1 MEGAISTIT
10 DAVCDAVLE
19 WQHRPLEAFYP
30 VIYLDAIR
38 IKIRRDHTVEN
49 RAAHLAVGVDMEG
62 IKHVLGIWVQAD
74 EGAAFWAHVCA
85 EPANRGVRD
94 VLIVCYDRLAG
105 LPEIEDKRATQR
117 LTDAGTPQQT
127 NSPHTPHPRTHH
139 HQLETSPRPT
149 PHHLPRPNHPLPLTP
164 IHRKTDR
171 LHRAQCSIHRNE
183 ANTTNYKSDFPA
195 RQSRKVTLPA
205 TRFVHP
211 HSWSQPTKIP
221 TFPHHKAEK
230 LRSQQHDMSYN
241 PKDTLPGA
249 STA

>member
-19 WQHRPLEAFYP
+19 WQYRPLEVFCP

-38 IKIRRDHTVEN
+38 IKIRRDHRVEN

-94 VLIVCYDRLAG
+94 ALLVCCDGLAG

-117 LTDAGTPQQT
+117 LTDAGKPPNKRTAPTRLTQG
-127 NSPHTPHPRTHH
+127 HT
-139 HQLETSPRPT
+139 
-149 PHHLPRPNHPLPLTP
+149 
-164 IHRKTDR
+164 
-171 LHRAQCSIHRNE
+171 
-183 ANTTNYKSDFPA
+183 TTNWKQALTQLTTTYPDPI
-195 RQSRKVTLPA
+195 TPYL
-205 TRFVHP
+205 
-211 HSWSQPTKIP
+211 
-221 TFPHHKAEK
+221 
-230 LRSQQHDMSYN
+230 
-241 PKDTLPGA
+241 
-249 STA
+249 